1 MPWQIHALFLETQG
15 LWPRGVGIR
24 IRREGKEEKKKIPI
38 TLKFQ
43 QPIVF
48 VLKIV
53 LTSLQLAF
61 TDMPPSD
68 AIAVK

>member
-15 LWPRGVGIR
+15 LWPRGVGLR
-24 IRREGKEEKKKIPI
+24 IRCEGKEEKKEMHI

-53 LTSLQLAF
+53 LKSLQLAL
-61 TDMPPSD
+61 SD